1 MQSYNSD
8 APQLTMGLHP
18 DKPIVSWKYHLILF
32 IQEMSIYC
40 LKIKFINK
48 GEIQSIC
55 YIKGAKFERIENHY
69 IMLPPKSVPFS
80 L

>member
-1 MQSYNSD
+1 
-8 APQLTMGLHP
+8 
-18 DKPIVSWKYHLILF
+18 
-32 IQEMSIYC
+32 MSIYC

-80 L
+80 P